1 MRGLNDDE
9 ICDFIELTKHK
20 VSTIKIV
27 ILLVNIVVYL
37 KNYKEFRCEIY

>member
-20 VSTIKIV
+20 VSKKKF
-27 ILLVNIVVYL
+27 LANIVVYL
-37 KNYKEFRCEIY
+37 KNYNRI